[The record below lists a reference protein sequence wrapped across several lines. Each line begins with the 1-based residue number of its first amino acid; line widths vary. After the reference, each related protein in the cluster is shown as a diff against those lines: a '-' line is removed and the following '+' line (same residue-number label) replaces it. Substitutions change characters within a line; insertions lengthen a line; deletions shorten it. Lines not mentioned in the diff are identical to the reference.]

1 MPFHLKYCYYRFHYS
16 FALQMNKV
24 MDHVLRVNIRFV
36 VDNYVA
42 HHTQRLALL
51 SSLAK
56 EPMVFMR
63 RNGPLWE
70 LDLDITDTLEKL
82 AEGHADAEDMRSYR
96 YVVINEDGSQSVD
109 VLKRT
114 LPNIPPS
121 QSIYDQCV
129 SALVLHPQYESL
141 VNNSKNVLD
150 VSLTLV
156 DDWSF
161 SSSNPWNTSAM
172 KVMIGHDLKVEK
184 SVLNSEHLLN
194 KLFNRCFW
202 KIDDSLDMTD
212 SATTSIL
219 KDATIHHGA
228 PEKLAILKVSKVV
241 KEVENKKAITK
252 LSRSNLVQSNLVPV
266 LFACMVPYIF
276 KGERVILT
284 GNLPRFGNWNP
295 RSRSSIVFNHV
306 GERRFEAPT
315 VFYLTVDEIRTF
327 LFKFAI
333 SHADGN
339 VSFESG
345 ENRSIH
351 LSDNF
356 AMTVTCTLGDESA
369 PKASHYKSVGDLYA
383 AAAAATMAA
392 SSPNKQKDQKV
403 EEDGND
409 MGGETLGPVQQNIKK
424 SNAHLKAVT
433 IRYCSYFICG
443 FFRYPYT
450 AVPRFTSLCVP
461 LFSLRSALSAGV
473 GDFGDLRM
481 LANFAKR
488 CGFNIIQ
495 LLPLQDTITGPILTP
510 SGANTLKGHF
520 SKGDSSPYGGIS
532 VFALHPIYIRC
543 EKIPGMDGT
552 ITRKLNDFR
561 HHMTRDIS
569 YLHCRYNYGKVCR
582 EKLNFLYLIYSYICD
597 TSGLYVL
604 LTSIVSWIQNNPL
617 VEYWIYS
624 YMLYRYFIDIFEGLD
639 FLDPSTDM
647 SVKNPLLKSF
657 YTAIKPV
664 TTSVITPHDSC
675 LYIKTIFGKI
685 SDTTT
690 SSRTSNLST
699 GTKETDNEAVSIA
712 KHMFFYAF
720 LQMHAHTQL
729 EDSAV
734 YCRSSGIC
742 LKGDLSFGTSP
753 VGVDCWVYPEY
764 FEKSRVIG
772 APPDAFTPMGQ
783 NWGYPAYNWGKM
795 EEIDNYQWVQRRL
808 KHAELFFDCVRLD
821 HILGLF
827 RTWEL
832 PLTAGKN
839 NGSLGQFVPAA
850 PLHWDWI
857 FEECYDPNSS
867 ISWCRS
873 KSSIRARLTEPLLKR
888 DLAHKL
894 AGHAA
899 GDLACSTLIEFGILS
914 YDKGTDSYV
923 IELQEQKAY
932 ALLDTLL
939 FNQDIALELHS
950 ALIETYRK
958 LLGNICILNDVSNP
972 EAFCH
977 PVFTNRYV
985 SSETVSLTSLEH
997 IGLRDKIRHWSHEYF
1012 TTWHNDEWTR
1022 SGTKHLQL
1030 IKQSTNMMICG
1041 EDLGYLHPCIRRVMA
1056 DLGII
1061 GLRVQRMT
1069 HEGYPG
1075 HFYRCDDESVY
1086 SYLTVA
1092 APSTHDTYPLRAWW
1106 EHNRSAA
1113 CAFWRENLGRAG
1125 DSDWQVSRS
1134 LSEFDCRAI
1143 LRQNLHS
1150 KSIICC
1156 LMLQDIFG
1164 ACDKYRYNGDTKD
1177 EIINMP
1183 GTSDWQWK
1191 YRIHISLEELHNS
1204 DLVGIIGDEICNSG
1218 RILQ

>member
-1 MPFHLKYCYYRFHYS
+1 
-16 FALQMNKV
+16 
-24 MDHVLRVNIRFV
+24 MDHALRVNIRFV

-42 HHTQRLALL
+42 HPTQRLALL
-51 SSLAK
+51 SSFAK

-70 LDLDITDTLEKL
+70 LDLDITDTLERL
-82 AEGHADAEDMRSYR
+82 SEDRADTEDMRAYR
-96 YVVINEDGSQSVD
+96 YAVINEDGSQSPD
-109 VLKRT
+109 VLKRI
-114 LPNIPPS
+114 LPNIPPT

-141 VNNSKNVLD
+141 VNNSGNVLD
-150 VSLTLV
+150 VSFTLV

-161 SSSNPWNTSAM
+161 SSSSPWNTSAM
-172 KVMIGHDLKVEK
+172 KVMIGHDLKVDK
-184 SVLNSEHLLN
+184 SVLDSGHLLN

-241 KEVENKKAITK
+241 KEVENKKAIAK

-266 LFACMVPYIF
+266 LFACMVPYVF
-276 KGERVILT
+276 KGERVLLT

-295 RSRSSIVFNHV
+295 RSRSSIIFNHV

-315 VFYLTVDEIRTF
+315 VFYFTVDELKTF

-333 SHADGN
+333 VHADGN
-339 VSFESG
+339 ISFESG

-351 LSDNF
+351 LSETF
-356 AMTVTCTLGDESA
+356 SMTATYTLGDESVHRTL
-369 PKASHYKSVGDLYA
+369 PYKTVGDLYA
-383 AAAAATMAA
+383 AAAASATTSTTTTA
-392 SSPNKQKDQKV
+392 SSPGQKDDQEV
-403 EEDGND
+403 EDNNSSIEVKLLSSAPSTAKKGN
-409 MGGETLGPVQQNIKK
+409 
-424 SNAHLKAVT
+424 SHLKTVT
-433 IRYCSYFICG
+433 IRYWSYFICG
-443 FFRYPYT
+443 FFRYPYS

-461 LFSLRSALSAGV
+461 LFSLRSALSTGV

-481 LANFAKR
+481 LVNFAKC

-495 LLPLQDTITGPILTP
+495 LLPLQDTITGPILSP
-510 SGANTLKGHF
+510 SGTNTIKSHF
-520 SKGDSSPYGGIS
+520 SAGDSSPYAGIS

-543 EKIPGMDGT
+543 EKISGMDS
-552 ITRKLNDFR
+552 IVTRKLNDFR

-597 TSGLYVL
+597 TAGLHTLVKD
-604 LTSIVSWIQNNPL
+604 IVTWIQSSPL
-617 VEYWIYS
+617 IEYWIYS
-624 YMLYRYFIDIFEGLD
+624 YMLYRYFIDVFEGLS

-647 SVKNPLLKSF
+647 SARNPLLKRF
-657 YTAIKPV
+657 YDAIKPANI
-664 TTSVITPHDSC
+664 SALTPTDSC
-675 LYIKTIFGKI
+675 LYIKTLYDKI
-685 SDTTT
+685 SSGA
-690 SSRTSNLST
+690 SSSST
-699 GTKETDNEAVSIA
+699 VTKEISKEVVSTT
-712 KHMFFYAF
+712 KHIFFYAF

-729 EDSAV
+729 QDSAM
-734 YCRSSGIC
+734 YCRSRGIC

-753 VGVDCWVYPEY
+753 VGVDCWMYPEY
-764 FEKSRVIG
+764 FEKSRVVG

-783 NWGYPAYNWGKM
+783 NWGYSAYNWRKM
-795 EEIDNYQWVQRRL
+795 EEIDGYQWMQRRL

-873 KSSIRARLTEPLLKR
+873 KSDIRTRLTQPLLKR

-899 GDLACSTLIEFGILS
+899 GDLACSTLVEFGVLS
-914 YDKGTDSYV
+914 YDKRTDSYV
-923 IELQEQKAY
+923 IELQEQKAC
-932 ALLDTLL
+932 ALLDSLL
-939 FNQDIALELHS
+939 LNEDIALELHS
-950 ALIETYRK
+950 ALMETYRK
-958 LLGNICILNDVSNP
+958 LLGNVCLLNDVSNP
-972 EAFCH
+972 DAFCH
-977 PVFTNRYV
+977 PVFTNRHV
-985 SSETVSLTSLEH
+985 SSEAVSLTSLEH
-997 IGLRDKIRHWSHEYF
+997 IGLRDKIRHWSYEYF

-1022 SGTKHLQL
+1022 SGTKHLRL
-1030 IKQSTNMMICG
+1030 IKESTNMMICG

-1061 GLRVQRMT
+1061 GLRVQRMI

-1150 KSIICC
+1150 RSIICC

-1183 GTSDWQWK
+1183 GASEWQWK

>member
-1 MPFHLKYCYYRFHYS
+1 
-16 FALQMNKV
+16 
-24 MDHVLRVNIRFV
+24 MDHVLRVSIHFV

-42 HHTQRLALL
+42 SPTQRLAIL
-51 SSLAK
+51 SPLAK
-56 EPMVFMR
+56 EPVVFMHR
-63 RNGPLWE
+63 SGPLWE
-70 LDLDITDTLEKL
+70 LDLDITDKLEKL
-82 AEGHADAEDMRSYR
+82 AEEDPGKGIHTNAESLRSYK
-96 YVVINEDGSQSVD
+96 YVVVNEDGTQTVD
-109 VLKRT
+109 VLRRS
-114 LPNIPPS
+114 LPNIPPT

-141 VNNSKNVLD
+141 VNNSGNVLD
-150 VSLTLV
+150 VSFTLV

-161 SSSNPWNTSAM
+161 DSSNPWNTSAM
-172 KVMIGHDLKVEK
+172 KVMIGHDLKVHT
-184 SVLNSEHLLN
+184 SLLDSECLLN

-202 KIDDSLDMTD
+202 RIDDSLDMTD

-219 KDATIHHGA
+219 KDATMHHGA

-241 KEVENKKAITK
+241 REVESKKAISS
-252 LSRSNLVQSNLVPV
+252 LSKSNLVQSNLVPV

-295 RSRSSIVFNHV
+295 RSRSSIVLNHV

-315 VFYLTVDEIRTF
+315 VFYLTVDEIKTF
-327 LFKFAI
+327 LFKFVI

-351 LSDNF
+351 LSDKF
-356 AMTVTCTLGDESA
+356 SMTVTYTVGGDSV
-369 PKASHYKSVGDLYA
+369 PKSSQYRSVGDLYA
-383 AAAAATMAA
+383 AAAAAAA
-392 SSPNKQKDQKV
+392 SPNQKDGR
-403 EEDGND
+403 DNGNIVFSLTHRD
-409 MGGETLGPVQQNIKK
+409 TNK
-424 SNAHLKAVT
+424 SNTNPKTVT
-433 IRYCSYFICG
+433 IRYYSYFICG

-461 LFSLRSALSAGV
+461 LFSLRSALSTGV

-481 LANFAKR
+481 LANFAKC
-488 CGFNIIQ
+488 CGFSIIQ
-495 LLPLQDTITGPILTP
+495 LLPLQDTITGPVLTP
-510 SGANTLKGHF
+510 SGANTIKSHF
-520 SKGDSSPYGGIS
+520 SKGDSSPYAGIS

-543 EKIPGMDGT
+543 EKISGMDST

-582 EKLNFLYLIYSYICD
+582 EKLNFLYLMYSYICD
-597 TSGLYVL
+597 TSGLHTL
-604 LTSIVSWIQNNPL
+604 IKDIMTWIESNPL
-617 VEYWIYS
+617 IEYWIYS
-624 YMLYRYFIDIFEGLD
+624 YVLYRYFVDIFGGLE
-639 FLDPSTDM
+639 FLNRDTDM
-647 SVKNPLLKSF
+647 SVKNARLKGF
-657 YTAIKPV
+657 YEAIHPINV
-664 TTSVITPHDSC
+664 SSITPTDSC
-675 LYIKTIFGKI
+675 LYIKTICNQI
-685 SDTTT
+685 SYKTASPCAYDQSGAPAKTA
-690 SSRTSNLST
+690 NEGVL
-699 GTKETDNEAVSIA
+699 GTA
-712 KHMFFYAF
+712 KHILFYAF
-720 LQMHAHTQL
+720 LQMHAHRQL

-734 YCRSSGIC
+734 YCRSRGIC

-772 APPDAFTPMGQ
+772 APPDAFAPMGQ

-795 EEIDNYQWVQRRL
+795 EEIDGYKWMQRRL
-808 KHAELFFDCVRLD
+808 KHAEMFFDCIRLD

-832 PLTAGKN
+832 PLTAGRN

-873 KSSIRARLTEPLLKR
+873 KDGIRARLTEPFLKR
-888 DLAHKL
+888 DFAHRL

-899 GDLACSTLIEFGILS
+899 GDLACSTLVEFGILS
-914 YDKGTDSYV
+914 YNKGNDSYI
-923 IELQEQKAY
+923 IELQEQKTCE
-932 ALLDTLL
+932 LLDTLL
-939 FNQDIALELHS
+939 LNEEIALELHS

-958 LLGNICILNDVSNP
+958 LIGNICILNDVSNP
-972 EAFCH
+972 TTFCH
-977 PVFTNRYV
+977 PVFSNKHV
-985 SSETVSLTSLEH
+985 SSETVSLTNLEH

-1012 TTWHNDEWTR
+1012 TTWHDDEWTR
-1022 SGTKHLQL
+1022 NGTKHLQF
-1030 IKQSTNMMICG
+1030 IKQSTDMMICG
-1041 EDLGYLHPCIRRVMA
+1041 EDLGYLHPCIHRVMGK
-1056 DLGII
+1056 LGII
-1061 GLRVQRMT
+1061 GMRVQRMT

-1075 HFYRCDDESVY
+1075 HFYRCDDKSVY

-1113 CAFWRENLGRAG
+1113 CAFWREGLGRAG

-1150 KSIICC
+1150 DSIICC

-1183 GTSDWQWK
+1183 GASGWQWK

-1204 DLVGIIGDEICNSG
+1204 DLVGIIGDEIFSSG

>member
-1 MPFHLKYCYYRFHYS
+1 
-16 FALQMNKV
+16 
-24 MDHVLRVNIRFV
+24 MDHELRINIRFV

-42 HHTQRLALL
+42 GPTQRLAIL
-51 SSLAK
+51 SAFAK
-56 EPMVFMR
+56 ESMIFMH

-70 LDLDITDTLEKL
+70 VDLDITEKLKKL
-82 AEGHADAEDMRSYR
+82 AEGDEGTENLRVYE
-96 YVVINEDGSQSVD
+96 YVVVNEDGTRTPD
-109 VLKRT
+109 VLKRF
-114 LPNIPPS
+114 LPNIPPI
-121 QSIYDQCV
+121 QSIYDQCI

-141 VNNSKNVLD
+141 VNNNGNVLD
-150 VSLTLV
+150 VSFTLV

-172 KVMIGHDLKVEK
+172 KVMIGYDLKTDT
-184 SVLNSEHLLN
+184 SLLDSERLLN

-212 SATTSIL
+212 STTTSIL
-219 KDATIHHGA
+219 KEATRHHGA

-241 KEVENKKAITK
+241 REVESKKAISSLTK
-252 LSRSNLVQSNLVPV
+252 SNLVQSNLVPV

-295 RSRSSIVFNHV
+295 RSRSSIILNHV
-306 GERRFEAPT
+306 GGRRFEAPT
-315 VFYLTVDEIRTF
+315 VFYLTVDEIKTF

-339 VSFESG
+339 VSFETG
-345 ENRSIH
+345 ENRSIN
-351 LSDNF
+351 LTDSF
-356 AMTVTCTLGDESA
+356 STTITCTLGSDST
-369 PKASHYKSVGDLYA
+369 PKLLPYKSVGDLYA
-383 AAAAATMAA
+383 AAAAAT
-392 SSPNKQKDQKV
+392 SPNKDNNMDSKGNTV
-403 EEDGND
+403 RNTTHEDS
-409 MGGETLGPVQQNIKK
+409 KR
-424 SNAHLKAVT
+424 SNKALKTVT
-433 IRYCSYFICG
+433 IRYYSCFVCG

-450 AVPRFTSLCVP
+450 ATPRFTSLCVP
-461 LFSLRSALSAGV
+461 LFSLRSALSTGV
-473 GDFGDLRM
+473 GDFGDLCM
-481 LANFAKR
+481 LANFAKC
-488 CGFNIIQ
+488 CGFNIVQ
-495 LLPLQDTITGPILTP
+495 LLPLEDTITGPILTP
-510 SGANTLKGHF
+510 SGANTIKSHF
-520 SKGDSSPYGGIS
+520 SKSDSSPYSSVS
-532 VFALHPIYIRC
+532 VFSLHPIYIRC
-543 EKIPGMDGT
+543 DRIFSTDST
-552 ITRKLNDFR
+552 IKKKLNDFR

-582 EKLNFLYLIYSYICD
+582 EKLNFLYIIYTHVCD
-597 TSGLYVL
+597 TSGLHKL
-604 LTSIVSWIQNNPL
+604 ITDIMSWIESNPL
-617 VEYWIYS
+617 IEYWIYS
-624 YMLYRYFIDIFEGLD
+624 YILYRYLVDIFGGLD
-639 FLDPSTDM
+639 FLDQGTDM
-647 SVKNPLLKSF
+647 SINNPLLRSF
-657 YTAIKPV
+657 YEAIQPIN
-664 TTSVITPHDSC
+664 TSTITPSDSC
-675 LYIKTIFGKI
+675 LYIKTICSNILDK
-685 SDTTT
+685 STT
-690 SSRTSNLST
+690 SRPSNSKSEALKETTAGGTLST
-699 GTKETDNEAVSIA
+699 A
-712 KHMFFYAF
+712 KHILFYAF
-720 LQMHAHTQL
+720 LQMHAHHQL
-729 EDSAV
+729 EDSAA
-734 YCRSSGIC
+734 YCRSKGIC

-764 FEKSRVIG
+764 FVKSRVIG
-772 APPDAFTPMGQ
+772 APPDAFSPMGQ

-795 EEIDNYQWVQRRL
+795 EEIDGYRWIQMRL
-808 KHAELFFDCVRLD
+808 KHAETFFDCIRLD

-832 PLTAGKN
+832 PCTAGKN

-873 KSSIRARLTEPLLKR
+873 KDSIRARLTEPLLKR

-899 GDLACSTLIEFGILS
+899 GDLACSTLVEFGVLS
-914 YDKGTDSYV
+914 YDKANDSYV
-923 IELQEQKAY
+923 IELPEQKTY
-932 ALLDTLL
+932 ETLDTLL
-939 FNQDIALELHS
+939 LNEEIALELHS
-950 ALIETYRK
+950 ALVETYRK
-958 LLGNICILNDVSNP
+958 LIGNVCVLNDVSNAT
-972 EAFCH
+972 AFCH
-977 PVFTNRYV
+977 PVFANRCI
-985 SSETVSLTSLEH
+985 SDETISLTSLEH

-1012 TTWHNDEWTR
+1012 TTWHNDEWTK
-1022 SGTKHLQL
+1022 SGMKHLKL
-1030 IKQSTNMMICG
+1030 IKQYTNMMVCG
-1041 EDLGYLHPCIRRVMA
+1041 EDLGYLHPCIHRVMGE
-1056 DLGII
+1056 LGII
-1061 GLRVQRMT
+1061 GLRVQRMA

-1075 HFYRCDDESVY
+1075 HFYRCDDKNVY

-1113 CAFWRENLGRAG
+1113 CAFWRECLGRAG

-1150 KSIICC
+1150 DSIICC

-1183 GTSDWQWK
+1183 CATGWQWK